1 MLFLQAIFYMLKR
14 SMLKRARLRLRW
26 LSSRHTGLN
35 FSPAIRNTQF
45 CTDMFC
51 PADQSSSWAA
61 PSAAVCKCKCKGILD
76 VCGR

>member
-14 SMLKRARLRLRW
+14 ARFRLGW
-26 LSSRHTGLN
+26 LSSRCTGL
-35 FSPAIRNTQF
+35 SLGPAIRNTRF

-61 PSAAVCKCKCKGILD
+61 LTATVCKCKSILY